1 MSKRFLAQF
10 LSKGWHDRD
19 YYLFVILDV
28 ISCRYRVESWW
39 FIALSSA
46 SSSPAAG
53 ACRMN
58 TRLSVPSIRLLT
70 PFTLT
75 TLPHFMPE
83 YINNISLLLTIFPM
97 PFHKRKLD
105 FFINILFSLLP
116 LLFFSSVPRFLL
128 RTSRTGKKPHACDI
142 FFILL

>member
-75 TLPHFMPE
+75 TLPRFMPE

-97 PFHKRKLD
+97 PFHKRNFFD
-105 FFINILFSLLP
+105 FFHKYSIFYFAFAFFSLLHVFC
-116 LLFFSSVPRFLL
+116 LELAV
-128 RTSRTGKKPHACDI
+128 GKKPHTHDI